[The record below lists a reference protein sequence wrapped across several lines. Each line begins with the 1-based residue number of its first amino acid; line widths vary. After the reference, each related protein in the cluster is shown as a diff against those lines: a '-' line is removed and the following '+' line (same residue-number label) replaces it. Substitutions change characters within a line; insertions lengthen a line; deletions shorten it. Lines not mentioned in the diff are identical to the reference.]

1 MINGG
6 GDGLFLR
13 LDCEAN
19 TVVAFYNGVIIP
31 AANDDAHESW
41 EECSYRIF
49 ITDDSNDRMDIPEQC
64 RSAEVYRGTRN
75 FLSDAVISVTVTQKS
90 LLLSDRCIDT

>member
-1 MINGG
+1 MRSSLINGG

-31 AANDDAHESW
+31 AADDDAHETW

-49 ITDDSNDRMDIPEQC
+49 VTDDSNERMDIPERC
-64 RSAEVYRGTRN
+64 RSTEVYRGTSN
-75 FLSDAVISVTVTQKS
+75 VCSTA
-90 LLLSDRCIDT
+90 